1 MRVLI
6 VEDDQRLTRLMAQV
20 LAEEGWAVDMAHD
33 GDTGFELARSGL
45 YDVAVVD
52 WMMPGRDGPSLCR
65 GLRAAHVATPLLML
79 TARGQVEERVAGL
92 DAGADDYLVKPF
104 AFDELLARLRALSRR
119 GTAAAAAEGSELR
132 AGDVVMD
139 LRTHAARR
147 GDYPLALTLT
157 EWNLLE
163 CLVRHTGQALTR
175 EQILNYVWSHD
186 RDVQPSLVDVYIS
199 YLRRKLEAP
208 GRPDP
213 IQTVRGRGY
222 RFAADGD
229 G

>member
-6 VEDDQRLTRLMAQV
+6 VEDDRRLTRLMVEV
-20 LAEEGWAVDMAHD
+20 LADERWVVDVAHD

-45 YDVAVVD
+45 YDVAILD
-52 WMMPGRDGPSLCR
+52 WMLPGRDGPSVCR
-65 GLRAAHVATPLLML
+65 ALRAAHVGTPLLML

-92 DAGADDYLVKPF
+92 DSGADDYLVKPF

-119 GTAAAAAEGSELR
+119 GTPAAAAEGAELR

-139 LRTHAARR
+139 LRTHTARR
-147 GDYPLALTLT
+147 AEHSLVLTAT

-163 CLVRHTGQALTR
+163 CLLRHPGQALTR
-175 EQILNYVWSHD
+175 EQILGYVWSHD

-199 YLRRKLEAP
+199 YLRRKLHVP
-208 GRPDP
+208 GHVDP
-213 IQTVRGRGY
+213 IETVRGRGY
-222 RFAADGD
+222 RFAAG
-229 G
+229 GAG

>member
-1 MRVLI
+1 
-6 VEDDQRLTRLMAQV
+6 
-20 LAEEGWAVDMAHD
+20 VDVAHD

-65 GLRAAHVATPLLML
+65 GLRAARVATPLLML

-132 AGDVVMD
+132 AGEVVMD
-139 LRTHAARR
+139 LQTHAARR
-147 GDYPLALTLT
+147 GDRPLTLTLT

-163 CLVRHTGQALTR
+163 CLVRHAGQALTR

-222 RFAADGD
+222 RFAADGA